1 MQDYTGIR
9 YGLYEPLAGGGVIPV
24 ALGKILLLLGGLTAL
39 VGAILLWAPG
49 LLGWFGHLPGDIR
62 IERDNGGFYFPI
74 TSMLIVSIVLSVIV
88 NLFFRR

>member
-1 MQDYTGIR
+1 M
-9 YGLYEPLAGGGVIPV
+9 LLM
-24 ALGKILLLLGGLTAL
+24 ALGKILLLLGMVTAL

-62 IERDNGGFYFPI
+62 IERDNGSFYFPI
-74 TSMLIVSIVLSVIV
+74 TSMLVVSIVLSLLV

>member
-1 MQDYTGIR
+1 VNNPPADGTGVN
-9 YGLYEPLAGGGVIPV
+9 LM
-24 ALGKILLLLGGLTAL
+24 ALGKILLLLGMATAL

-62 IERDNGGFYFPI
+62 IERDNGSFYFPI
-74 TSMLIVSIVLSVIV
+74 TSMLIVSIVLSLLV

>member
-1 MQDYTGIR
+1 LST
-9 YGLYEPLAGGGVIPV
+9 LVAGTEVIPMV
-24 ALGKILLLLGGLTAL
+24 PGKILLLAGMLIAL

-62 IERDNGGFYFPI
+62 IERDNGSFYFPI
-74 TSMLIVSIVLSVIV
+74 TSMLVVSIVLSILV

>member
-1 MQDYTGIR
+1 VRLCRQDEAQSRIGEMI
-9 YGLYEPLAGGGVIPV
+9 AMAI
-24 ALGKILLLLGGLTAL
+24 GKLLLMLGLATAL

-62 IERDNGGFYFPI
+62 IERDNGSFYFPI
-74 TSMLIVSIVLSVIV
+74 TSMLVISIVLTVIV